1 MLRRRMAFAAAVFGL
16 SMLFCFMS
24 IHASRSSADEPAE
37 NSIGAKGDSMKDG
50 MIAHMVFFSLKEST
64 PENRRELIDA
74 AKKYLA
80 GHSGEIYFSVGE
92 MVDLKEKV
100 SVTDFDVALH
110 IVFENRDAHDKYLK
124 SERHKG
130 FSAVAHKL
138 DKSVRVFDSVLV
150 AVGR

>member
-1 MLRRRMAFAAAVFGL
+1 MLRQRILISATVVGL
-16 SMLFCFMS
+16 ITLACFLS
-24 IHASRSSADEPAE
+24 VHASRSAADEPA
-37 NSIGAKGDSMKDG
+37 NDSANAKGER
-50 MIAHMVFFSLKEST
+50 MIAHMVFFTLKEAT
-64 PENRRELIDA
+64 PENRSELIDA
-74 AKKYLA
+74 AKKYLG
-80 GHSGEIYFSVGE
+80 GHPGEIYFSVGE

-124 SERHKG
+124 SDRHKE

-138 DKSVRVFDSVLV
+138 DKSVRVFDSALV